1 MYFLLSC
8 IGGKLSVS
16 LGDITIVSVIGGTRA
31 LEVPDKEMLLGLT
44 EPAIAVILEDTMI
57 CIFVIFIGLGNEG
70 ISKHGTLPA

>member
-1 MYFLLSC
+1 M
-8 IGGKLSVS
+8 SVS
-16 LGDITIVSVIGGTRA
+16 LGDISIVSVIEGTTA

-70 ISKHGTLPA
+70 ISKPGTLPA